1 MIESC
6 VVRINVMGQ
15 TPDAQ
20 LNEIKAA
27 AQEEYKRLNAFLLG
41 IPDVIAAPLGCHG
54 QAGVDEKQVHNLSF
68 RIEGLGLRVEGSGLL
83 AGVDEKQVYNLS
95 FRV

>member
-54 QAGVDEKQVHNLSF
+54 QAGVDEKQVCTIRTFL
-68 RIEGLGLRVEGSGLL
+68 LL
-83 AGVDEKQVYNLS
+83 ALS
-95 FRV
+95 GPSVRRACLIGQNRFQS